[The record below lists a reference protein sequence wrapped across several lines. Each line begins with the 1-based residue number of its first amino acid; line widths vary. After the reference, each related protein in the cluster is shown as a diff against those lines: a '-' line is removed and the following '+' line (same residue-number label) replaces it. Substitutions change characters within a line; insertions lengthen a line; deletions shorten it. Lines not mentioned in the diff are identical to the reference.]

1 MAPGEAQRVHAYPLA
16 RQCCRAALLAL
27 SLTRNGA
34 AEAPPAFGLE
44 YIVPARCPERGWF
57 AEHVSAP
64 PDAGAHS
71 LQVQVKVEPSAS
83 GFQGQL
89 AIYESRE
96 AAQAAAH
103 PLRSRQ
109 LEGAGCSELLSALAF
124 NLSLF
129 LDELHAAANVSAQP
143 DPAPSPAHLSTS
155 VALPPRDGGPGG
167 APSAATRHWPA
178 EVSGAVLLR
187 SGLGPG
193 LDLNARLAVAA
204 GPPGAH
210 VAGYELAFELGQGLA
225 TGHPESAGTNVDWEH
240 RWWGARASA
249 GPWSY
254 VPLPWL
260 ALTPYLAGQL
270 GRYQAWLAG
279 RTPEGSW
286 FAWFE
291 PGLRVRAGSW
301 LFARGELGAVL
312 PIAPLRVDIDGAEA
326 ARQRFGVSVGLSL
339 GILFSGR

>member
-1 MAPGEAQRVHAYPLA
+1 MAQGEAQRVRVSPLA
-16 RQCCRAALLAL
+16 RHSCRAALLAL

-34 AEAPPAFGLE
+34 AEAPPAFELE
-44 YIVPARCPERGWF
+44 YLVPARCPERGWF

-64 PDAGAHS
+64 PGAGAHS

-89 AIYESRE
+89 AIYESRAAE
-96 AAQAAAH
+96 AASQ
-103 PLRSRQ
+103 PLRSRR
-109 LEGAGCSELLSALAF
+109 LEGAGCAELLSALAF

-129 LDELHAAANVSAQP
+129 LDELHAAANLPAQP
-143 DPAPSPAHLSTS
+143 EPAPSPARLVTP
-155 VALPPRDGGPGG
+155 VALPPRDEGPGG
-167 APSAATRHWPA
+167 APSAATRRWPA
-178 EVSGAVLLR
+178 ELSGAILMR

-193 LDLNARLAVAA
+193 PDLNARLAVAA
-204 GPPGAH
+204 GPPGAQI
-210 VAGYELAFELGQGLA
+210 AGYELAFELGQGLA
-225 TGHPESAGTNVDWEH
+225 TGHLQSAGTNVDWEH
-240 RWWGARASA
+240 RWWGARVSA

-260 ALTPYLAGQL
+260 ALTPYFAGQL
-270 GRYQAWLAG
+270 GRYRAWLEG
-279 RTPEGSW
+279 RAAEGSW

-291 PGLRVRAGSW
+291 PGLRIRAGSW

-312 PIAPLRVDIDGAEA
+312 PIAPLRVNIDGAEA

-339 GILFSGR
+339 GILLSRR